1 MNKHFESNDFFNPF
15 MIGLSLWQSYFQF
28 CMDLYNQF
36 VNSASRT
43 TKDCKDMVGNNWMGY
58 IQSGESKVR

>member
-1 MNKHFESNDFFNPF
+1 